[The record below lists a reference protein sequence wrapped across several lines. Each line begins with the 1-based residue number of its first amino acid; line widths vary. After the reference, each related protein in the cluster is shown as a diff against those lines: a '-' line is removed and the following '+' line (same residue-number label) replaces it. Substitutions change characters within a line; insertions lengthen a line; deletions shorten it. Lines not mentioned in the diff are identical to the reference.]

1 MPPTLVR
8 FLRLARRLGQ
18 EKAFGDEGLKKLAN
32 YGYVQFFRSGEYH
45 HNSPLLM
52 KTLHKASPAG
62 AAQPKLTKEKKR
74 RGGGERRKGAC
85 APFVRPRIIVAVGF
99 SSTPPSRL

>member
-1 MPPTLVR
+1 MWR
-8 FLRLARRLGQ
+8 IYQ

-52 KTLHKASPAG
+52 KTLHKVRLRAG
-62 AAQPKLTKEKKR
+62 
-74 RGGGERRKGAC
+74 RGGN
-85 APFVRPRIIVAVGF
+85 
-99 SSTPPSRL
+99 